1 MLDVSK
7 FIPNIL
13 HEIVLKIYFAGGLF
27 PEILDL
33 HKKLHEIYITL
44 EKEIVTHYSIL
55 AWRIYKV
62 LNLSKD

>member
-1 MLDVSK
+1 MKLYL
-7 FIPNIL
+7 N
-13 HEIVLKIYFAGGLF
+13 FAGGNI

-44 EKEIVTHYSIL
+44 EKEIVTRYSIL
-55 AWRIYKV
+55 ARRIYKV

>member
-1 MLDVSK
+1 MKLYL
-7 FIPNIL
+7 N
-13 HEIVLKIYFAGGLF
+13 FAGGHI

-33 HKKLHEIYITL
+33 NKKFHEIYITL

-55 AWRIYKV
+55 AWRIYKI